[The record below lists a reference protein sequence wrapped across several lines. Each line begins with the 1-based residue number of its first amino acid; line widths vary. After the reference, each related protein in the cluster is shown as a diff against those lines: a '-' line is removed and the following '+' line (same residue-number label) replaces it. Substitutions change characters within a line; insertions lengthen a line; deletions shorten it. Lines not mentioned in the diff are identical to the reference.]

1 VTCSYYIYYRSAR
14 PEGDLRAA
22 VGAMQEALGRETGI
36 TGRLMRRAD
45 DPTTWM
51 EVYESVSDAAGF
63 EHSLAAAVVRFELD
77 RLLAADARRHV
88 ERFIAVG

>member
-1 VTCSYYIYYRSAR
+1 
-14 PEGDLRAA
+14 
-22 VGAMQEALGRETGI
+22 
-36 TGRLMRRAD
+36 
-45 DPTTWM
+45 M